1 MSGLTCAGCRDG
13 AALDF
18 PITMAFQ
25 PIIRASDGTVFAHE
39 ALVRGTSGESA
50 ASILERVSET
60 NKYAFDQQC
69 RVKAIELGASLGIAE
84 QKSALSINF
93 LPNAIYEPRAC
104 IRLTL
109 TTAMNK
115 GLPLEN
121 IIFEFTE
128 VERVDTAHL
137 LNILRSYRAMGFKTA
152 IDDFGSGYAGLDLL
166 SKFQPDY
173 VKLDMDLIRDIDRS
187 SVKRCI
193 VSNTLNML
201 DELNV
206 TPICEG
212 IETIEEYEVLR
223 ELGVDL
229 IQGYL
234 IARPEVERLPD
245 VAPFK
250 GATLKKATA

>member
-1 MSGLTCAGCRDG
+1 MTKIACEGCKDG

-18 PITMAFQ
+18 PISMAFQ
-25 PIIRASDGTVFAHE
+25 PIIRASDGSVFANE
-39 ALVRGTSGESA
+39 ALVRGPSGESA
-50 ASILERVSET
+50 SSILERVSDK

-69 RVKAIELGASLGIAE
+69 RVRAIELGTQLGLA
-84 QKSALSINF
+84 QSGSALSINF

-109 TTAMNK
+109 ATAMTT

-137 LNILRSYRAMGFKTA
+137 LNILRSYRAMGFRTA

-166 SKFQPDY
+166 AQFQPDY
-173 VKLDMDLIRDIDRS
+173 VKIDMELIRNIDRS
-187 SVKRCI
+187 PVKRSI

-201 DELNV
+201 GELDV

-212 IETIEEYEVLR
+212 IETIEEYETLR

-229 IQGYL
+229 MQGYL
-234 IARPEVERLPD
+234 IARPALERLPD
-245 VAPFK
+245 ILPFETSPQVQI
-250 GATLKKATA
+250 A